1 MLRGVIVGMKD
12 QRITK
17 PLRFA
22 LDRTCGRS
30 YVHQL
35 TEAIRDAIE
44 SGYYHDGDILP
55 TLEDMATSAGVSI
68 IVPREAISRLAD
80 AGMVVPRRG
89 VGCVVRAPKAG
100 SMGHVLLLTSERV
113 DNRYNASIC
122 ATLRDALVRAGY
134 RVSHCP
140 VLGCIGGKP
149 DFSQLDLLLGSSVS
163 LVVSLIAK
171 DGVVERRV
179 ARAGVPIVVVDTVK
193 MTGKNARNVVGRL
206 PQNRF
211 SALPEFVA
219 HCVRAGVRHVTEIT
233 ADFSVPVALDAL
245 RKAGVSADEWHFPV
259 VRRFA
264 GENCVEPQ
272 VFAAMRE
279 CCCRRRDCLHDLIFI
294 SDDIVARS
302 VLTAFMAEGICVP
315 KDVQVAIWCIQ
326 GFEPLSAVPLT
337 RLETDT
343 SAVGRAYAEYILGIL
358 SGNRDATCPVVGNR
372 YIIGGSFP

>member
-1 MLRGVIVGMKD
+1 MGQKG
-12 QRITK
+12 QRTAK
-17 PLRFA
+17 PLRFT
-22 LDRTCGRS
+22 LDRTCGKS

-55 TLEDMATSAGVSI
+55 TLDAMATSAGVSI

-80 AGMVVPRRG
+80 AGLVVPRRG

-100 SMGHVLLLTSERV
+100 RMGHVLLITSERV

-122 ATLRDALVRAGY
+122 ATLRDALVQAGY
-134 RVSHCP
+134 RVSQ
-140 VLGCIGGKP
+140 VSVVGRVGGQP

-193 MTGKNARNVVGRL
+193 LSGKDARSVVGRL

-211 SALPEFVA
+211 SVLPEFVE

-233 ADFSVPVALDAL
+233 ADFSAPVALDAL
-245 RKAGVSADEWHFPV
+245 HKAGVAADEWHFPI

-272 VFAAMRE
+272 VFMAMRE
-279 CCCRRRDCLHDLIFI
+279 CCRCRSSHLHDLFFI
-294 SDDIVARS
+294 SDDIIARS
-302 VLTAFMAEGICVP
+302 VLTAFMVEGIRVP
-315 KDVQVAIWCIQ
+315 DDVRVVVWCIQ
-326 GFEPLSAVPLT
+326 GFEPLSAVSLT

-343 SAVGRAYAEYILGIL
+343 SAVGRAYSEYILGIL
-358 SGNRDATCPVVGNR
+358 NGNRDASCPVVGNR
-372 YIIGGSFP
+372 YIIGESFPL